1 MSDDLRDRA
10 VALLAAARARVTGP
24 TRAAIDRG
32 VRRLRD
38 PMSVA
43 VAGHIKAGKSTLVN
57 ALLGTEVVGTGLVE
71 TTFNVTRLTHGLP
84 TAWVRYKDSAR
95 PDRQRPA
102 RDLLAM
108 ADRSVWPL
116 DELTAIRV
124 IEVSHPAPL
133 LRTFTVIDL
142 PGLNSA
148 HKVDSANTREFLVR
162 SPPAAVLYA
171 FEYAPATTDEQVLA
185 DLQGSGLGRTTPLDT
200 VAVVSRVDERY
211 WPQEPDPL
219 AAAAG
224 VIRQWW
230 DRHPPL
236 RQLVH
241 SVHPVCGLLGL
252 AAQTLTDADVC
263 GLTRLADLS
272 SDAIADAARNA
283 EGFLDP
289 DDRSF
294 PLPLPDRE
302 RLFDRLGG
310 YGIWKACELIRTGER
325 NRDGL
330 AARLLDASGVET
342 LRRFLAGHFGARSAQ
357 LAVARVWSDVQTV
370 CAGDP
375 DPAARLLEANLE
387 RFRLGDSGL
396 EDLSVLRLA
405 YAGALRFPAAEL
417 NQVLEVLGEFGPSD
431 AARLGVARGT
441 AAGEMAA
448 LARRRWEA
456 WRARSSDPMG
466 LTHTERDA
474 ARVVAR
480 AYATVEARLAALL
493 PKSEPGE

>member
-10 VALLAAARARVTGP
+10 AILLTAGRPRVTGA
-24 TRAAIDRG
+24 TREAIDRA
-32 VRRLRD
+32 VRRLRN

-84 TAWVRYKDSAR
+84 AAWVRYKDPAR
-95 PDRQRPA
+95 PDRQRPS

-108 ADRSVWPL
+108 ADRSAWPL

-124 IEVSHPAPL
+124 IEVFHPAPL
-133 LRTFTVIDL
+133 LRTFSVTDL
-142 PGLNSA
+142 PGLDSA
-148 HKVDSANTREFLVR
+148 HKVDSANTREFLTG
-162 SPPAAVLYA
+162 SPPAAVLYV

-185 DLQGSGLGRTTPLDT
+185 DLQGAGLGRTTPLDT

-211 WPQEPDPL
+211 WPQAADPV

-241 SVHPVCGLLGL
+241 SIHPVCGLLGVG
-252 AAQTLTDADVC
+252 AQTLADIDVDT
-263 GLTRLADLS
+263 LTRLAALS
-272 SDAIADAARNA
+272 SDVVADAVRSAG
-283 EGFLDP
+283 GFLDP
-289 DDRSF
+289 DDHSI
-294 PLPLPDRE
+294 PLPVGERK

-325 NRDGL
+325 DRDGL
-330 AARLLDASGVET
+330 ATRLLDASGVDT
-342 LRRFLAGHFGARSAQ
+342 LRRLLVGHFGVRSAQ
-357 LAVARVWSDVQTV
+357 VAVARVWSDMQTV
-370 CAGDP
+370 CADDP
-375 DPAARLLEANLE
+375 NPAARVLEADLE
-387 RFRLGDSGL
+387 RFRLGNPGL
-396 EDLSVLRLA
+396 EELSVLRLA
-405 YAGALRFPAAEL
+405 YAGALRFPPTEL

-441 AAGEMAA
+441 AAGEMTA

-480 AYATVEARLAALL
+480 AYAAVEARLAGLL
-493 PKSEPGE
+493 SKSESGG